1 MVTDDNKKC
10 QKNADFFYCD
20 FCDFICCKKSNYTS
34 HLLTP
39 KHQKHENGNK
49 NGNNYGNKVSLKNA
63 EKCRILTSSY
73 MCNCGKEYKH
83 LSGLSRHKKICSN
96 QTNYNDS
103 HVLTNFVLEV
113 VKQNKELT
121 LQNQELTNKILE
133 SLNDVMKN
141 GIQNTNS
148 YNTNINSNNKSF
160 NLQFFLNET
169 CKDAMNMMDF
179 VESIQLQLSDL
190 ERIGEVGYV
199 NGISNIIV
207 QHLKELDI
215 TKRPVHC
222 TDKKREIMYIK
233 DNNKWE
239 KEEDEKKNIRKFIKK
254 VANKNI
260 RLLQKFKEAHPDCIH
275 SDSRYSD
282 QYNKIIVES
291 MGGSGDNDVEK
302 EDKIIK
308 NITKHVLID
317 KEQFLLP
324 SLEQH
329 KS

>member
-1 MVTDDNKKC
+1 MKKL
-10 QKNADFFYCD
+10 A
-20 FCDFICCKKSNYTS
+20 S
-34 HLLTP
+34 HD
-39 KHQKHENGNK
+39 KYVYECGN
-49 NGNNYGNKVSLKNA
+49 
-63 EKCRILTSSY
+63 SY
-73 MCNCGKEYKH
+73 KYH
-83 LSGLSRHKKICSN
+83 SGLWKHKQVCKLVTQYNDKEDEPSDKQLIMMLIKDNSDFKEMLFEQHKIIMKICENSN
-96 QTNYNDS
+96 STIN
-103 HVLTNFVLEV
+103 
-113 VKQNKELT
+113 
-121 LQNQELTNKILE
+121 
-133 SLNDVMKN
+133 
-141 GIQNTNS
+141 
-148 YNTNINSNNKSF
+148 NINSNNSF

-222 TDKKREIMYIK
+222 TDKKREVMYIK

-317 KEQFLLP
+317 KEHFLLP
-324 SLEQH
+324 SLEDN
-329 KS
+329 K